1 MGLFSK
7 FPPQFG
13 QILFSLSLAQS
24 LQKVHSNEQIIANGL
39 SGGSA
44 FEQNSHVDFKRSI
57 RKLNY

>member
-24 LQKVHSNEQIIANGL
+24 LQKVHSNEQIIANEL

-44 FEQNSHVDFKRSI
+44 LEQNSHVDFKISI
-57 RKLNY
+57 